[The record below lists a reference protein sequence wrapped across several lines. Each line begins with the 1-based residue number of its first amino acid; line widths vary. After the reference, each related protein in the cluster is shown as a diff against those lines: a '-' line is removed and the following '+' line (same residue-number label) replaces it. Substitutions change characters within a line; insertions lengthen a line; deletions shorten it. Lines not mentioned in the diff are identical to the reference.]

1 MGAAAKKQR
10 ISKDGDAKV
19 TKKIEKKNEVITS
32 DEKNESVESSDEDN
46 ENLEDIEGDDEVDI
60 EVDDEVDVDGISSD
74 EEAEGDEEED
84 EDSSEYDGEDD
95 EIPKIKKKKNLD
107 DGSESFA
114 NAFNAIVGSR
124 LKAYNRKDPILTKN
138 KTTLKKLESDK
149 LEAKAKRLILS
160 EKKQVH
166 DKHRVKNLLPSASE
180 PEKVRTIIQNER
192 QLKKVAQKGVVRLFN
207 AVLSTQIK
215 TNQELGQEKVGQTKK
230 EELMNEISK
239 EKFLDLVQAAGQS

>member
-10 ISKDGDAKV
+10 TSKNGDAKV

-32 DEKNESVESSDEDN
+32 DEENEGVESSDEDN

-60 EVDDEVDVDGISSD
+60 EVDDEVDVDGVSSN
-74 EEAEGDEEED
+74 EEAEED

-166 DKHRVKNLLPSASE
+166 DKNRVKNLLPSASE
-180 PEKVRTIIQNER
+180 PEKVRTIIHNER

>member
-32 DEKNESVESSDEDN
+32 DEENEGVESSDEDN

-60 EVDDEVDVDGISSD
+60 EVDDEVDVDGVSSN
-74 EEAEGDEEED
+74 EEAEED

-124 LKAYNRKDPILTKN
+124 LKAYNRKDPILAKN

-149 LEAKAKRLILS
+149 LEAKAKRLIMS

>member
-60 EVDDEVDVDGISSD
+60 EVDDEVDVDGVSSN
-74 EEAEGDEEED
+74 EEAEED

-215 TNQELGQEKVGQTKK
+215 TNEELGQEKVGQTKK

>member
-32 DEKNESVESSDEDN
+32 DEENEGVESSDEDN

-60 EVDDEVDVDGISSD
+60 EVDDEVDVDGVSSN
-74 EEAEGDEEED
+74 EEAEED

-180 PEKVRTIIQNER
+180 PEKVRTIIHNER

>member
-10 ISKDGDAKV
+10 TSKNGDAKV

-60 EVDDEVDVDGISSD
+60 EVDDEVDVDGVSSN
-74 EEAEGDEEED
+74 EEAEED

-124 LKAYNRKDPILTKN
+124 LKAYNRKDPILAKN

-215 TNQELGQEKVGQTKK
+215 TNEELGQEKVGQTKK

>member
-10 ISKDGDAKV
+10 TSKNGDAKV

-60 EVDDEVDVDGISSD
+60 EVDDEVDVDGVSSN
-74 EEAEGDEEED
+74 EEAEED

-124 LKAYNRKDPILTKN
+124 LKAYNRKDPILAKN

>member
-60 EVDDEVDVDGISSD
+60 EVDDEVDVDGVSSN
-74 EEAEGDEEED
+74 EEAEED

-166 DKHRVKNLLPSASE
+166 DKNRVKNLLPSASE
-180 PEKVRTIIQNER
+180 PEKVRTIIHNER

>member
-32 DEKNESVESSDEDN
+32 DEENEGVESSDEDN

-60 EVDDEVDVDGISSD
+60 EVDDEVDVDGVSSN
-74 EEAEGDEEED
+74 EEAEED

-124 LKAYNRKDPILTKN
+124 LKAYNRKDPILAKN

>member
-60 EVDDEVDVDGISSD
+60 EVDDEVDVDGVSSN
-74 EEAEGDEEED
+74 EEAEED

>member
-10 ISKDGDAKV
+10 ISKDVDAKV

-32 DEKNESVESSDEDN
+32 DEENEGVESSDEDN

-60 EVDDEVDVDGISSD
+60 EVDDEVDVDGVSSN
-74 EEAEGDEEED
+74 EEAEED

-124 LKAYNRKDPILTKN
+124 LKAYNRKDPILAKN

>member
-10 ISKDGDAKV
+10 IGIKGDAKV
-19 TKKIEKKNEVITS
+19 TKKLEKKDPVRSS
-32 DEKNESVESSDEDN
+32 DEEDEGIESSDEEN

-60 EVDDEVDVDGISSD
+60 EVDDEVDIDGVSSD
-74 EEAEGDEEED
+74 EEAEDSEED
-84 EDSSEYDGEDD
+84 ADSSDYDDD
-95 EIPKIKKKKNLD
+95 EIPKMKKKKNLD

-124 LKAYNRKDPILTKN
+124 LKAYNRKDPILAKN

-160 EKKQVH
+160 EKKQLH
-166 DKHRVKNLLPSASE
+166 DKHRIKNLLPSANE

-207 AVLSTQIK
+207 AVLSSQIK
-215 TNQELGQEKVGQTKK
+215 TNQEIGKEQVGQTKK

>member
-10 ISKDGDAKV
+10 TSKNGDAKV

-60 EVDDEVDVDGISSD
+60 EVDDEVDVDGVSSN
-74 EEAEGDEEED
+74 EEAEED

-124 LKAYNRKDPILTKN
+124 LKAYNRKDPILAKN

-166 DKHRVKNLLPSASE
+166 DKNRVKNLLPSASE

-215 TNQELGQEKVGQTKK
+215 TNEELGQEKVGQTKK

>member
-10 ISKDGDAKV
+10 IGIRGDAKV
-19 TKKIEKKNEVITS
+19 TKKLEKKDQVRSS
-32 DEKNESVESSDEDN
+32 DEENESVESSDEEN

-60 EVDDEVDVDGISSD
+60 EVDDEADIDGVSSGDEAEDSEENTDSSD
-74 EEAEGDEEED
+74 
-84 EDSSEYDGEDD
+84 YDDD
-95 EIPKIKKKKNLD
+95 EIPKMKKKKNLD

-124 LKAYNRKDPILTKN
+124 LKAYNRKDPILAKN

-160 EKKQVH
+160 EKKQLH
-166 DKHRVKNLLPSASE
+166 DKHRIKNLLPSASE

-207 AVLSTQIK
+207 AVLSTQLK
-215 TNQELGQEKVGQTKK
+215 TNQEIGKEQVGQTKK

>member
-32 DEKNESVESSDEDN
+32 DEENEGVESSDEDN

-124 LKAYNRKDPILTKN
+124 LKAYNRKDPILAKN

>member
-32 DEKNESVESSDEDN
+32 DEENEGVESSDEDN

-60 EVDDEVDVDGISSD
+60 EVDDEVDVDGVSSN
-74 EEAEGDEEED
+74 EEAEED

-124 LKAYNRKDPILTKN
+124 LKAYNRKDPILAKN

-180 PEKVRTIIQNER
+180 PEKVRTIIHNER